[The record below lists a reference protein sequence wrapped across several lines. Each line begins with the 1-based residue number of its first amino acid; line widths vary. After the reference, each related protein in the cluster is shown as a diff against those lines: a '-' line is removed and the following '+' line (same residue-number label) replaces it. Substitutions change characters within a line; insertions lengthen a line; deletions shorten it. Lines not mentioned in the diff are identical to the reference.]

1 MSTMT
6 TRTSRRAWSGRFVV
20 AAAGM
25 ALIASSCGS
34 SEATPATDPAASID
48 TTTTTTTTS
57 VAGEGTEAPSTEP
70 PALTLDEYL
79 VAIINANADAGA
91 CGMKAEEDFNNAPAP
106 DQEPTEAEAVEGG
119 KEYFAGQLGCQQSAI
134 DAIAALR
141 PPPEAVAAHTDLVA
155 ARRAHL
161 AASRAEIDA
170 AVTMDEITR
179 AVVEPD
185 PAVIEAFGNWSDACL
200 ALEDVATS
208 NGIDATLDCPVP
220 PTNQEPVQ
228 VTVFIDG
235 DEWLVEP
242 SGIIQDNGAGI
253 AINVENR
260 DDAVHQVMQV
270 DIFSGS
276 PSELPIVDGVLD
288 TGRCNVS
295 SDGEDPT
302 PPPAYFGCPW
312 LTGEGATVVFHELEP
327 GDSVN
332 LEGGAGPATIVVL
345 DYLTGAYEAGRYV
358 AVLVAPFE

>member
-6 TRTSRRAWSGRFVV
+6 TRPNRQAWSGRWVLAV
-20 AAAGM
+20 AGV
-25 ALIASSCGS
+25 ALITSSCGS
-34 SEATPATDPAASID
+34 SEATSQADPTEPIE

-57 VAGEGTEAPSTEP
+57 VAAEGTEDPATEP
-70 PALTLDEYL
+70 SALTLDDYL

-91 CGMKAEEDFNNAPAP
+91 CGAKAEEDFNNAQPA
-106 DQEPTEAEAVEGG
+106 DYEPTEAEAVEGS
-119 KEYFAGQLGCQQSAI
+119 KEYFAGQLGCQQIAAE
-134 DAIAALR
+134 AIAALQ
-141 PPPEAVAAHTDLVA
+141 PPPDAAAAHADLVA
-155 ARRAHL
+155 ARRANL

-170 AVTMDEITR
+170 AETMDEITR
-179 AVVEPD
+179 AVVEPG
-185 PAVIEAFGNWSDACL
+185 PAVIEAFGNWSAACR

-208 NGIDATLDCPVP
+208 NGIDATLDCPMP
-220 PTNQEPVQ
+220 PTSSEPVQ
-228 VTVFIDG
+228 VTVLIDG

-276 PSELPIVDGVLD
+276 SSELPIVDGVLD

-312 LTGEGATVVFHELEP
+312 LTGEGAAVVFHELEP

-358 AVLVAPFE
+358 AVVVAAFE